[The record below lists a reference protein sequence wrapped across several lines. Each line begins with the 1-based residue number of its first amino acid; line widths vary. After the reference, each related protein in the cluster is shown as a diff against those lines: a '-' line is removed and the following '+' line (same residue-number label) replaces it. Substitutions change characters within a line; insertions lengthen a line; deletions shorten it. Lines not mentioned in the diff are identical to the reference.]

1 MNPSLIP
8 ESGRLKQGSYRM
20 ELGSDRLQTPISASR
35 AETDAARSWYVAAQ
49 ADTGVAQAYVG

>member
-1 MNPSLIP
+1 MAIRP
-8 ESGRLKQGSYRM
+8 E
-20 ELGSDRLQTPISASR
+20 LQTPISASR